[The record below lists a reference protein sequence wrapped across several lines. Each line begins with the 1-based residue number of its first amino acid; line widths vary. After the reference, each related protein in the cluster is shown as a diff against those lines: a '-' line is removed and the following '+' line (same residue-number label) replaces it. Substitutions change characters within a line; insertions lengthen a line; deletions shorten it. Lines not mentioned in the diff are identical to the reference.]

1 MAEYKG
7 LKGTL
12 ERLTITDAQ
21 AQKQIEQLI
30 EQHPRLIPVT
40 DRPSRLD
47 DEVVLDYAG
56 YVDGEQFEGGTAQ
69 MQTLV
74 LGSGMFIPGFEDQL
88 VGKRPG
94 DQVDVHVTFPVQ
106 YHAPALAGKEAV
118 FKCVIHEVRVR
129 DKYAPGD
136 DFALEVFGMD
146 SYDALM
152 ARMKQSLQT
161 YADQQAEEELS
172 IRLIDQV
179 AADFDGDIPQEALDR
194 AVDLQLQS
202 LEAQLQRQGLTLDAY
217 CQFTGKTR
225 EQLRADHLPD
235 ARKAVTRE
243 RAIDYVAQ
251 AEHIEADEESVAQV
265 LQQICREN
273 GVTMDQLAAHMDE
286 NAQAAIVR
294 NVITQKTLRHVRE
307 LAEVEVREEQV

>member
-94 DQVDVHVTFPVQ
+94 DQVDVHVTFPAQ
-106 YHAPALAGKEAV
+106 YHAPDLAWA
-118 FKCVIHEVRVR
+118 FSS
-129 DKYAPGD
+129 
-136 DFALEVFGMD
+136 MW
-146 SYDALM
+146 
-152 ARMKQSLQT
+152 
-161 YADQQAEEELS
+161 
-172 IRLIDQV
+172 
-179 AADFDGDIPQEALDR
+179 AA
-194 AVDLQLQS
+194 S
-202 LEAQLQRQGLTLDAY
+202 WSM
-217 CQFTGKTR
+217 
-225 EQLRADHLPD
+225 
-235 ARKAVTRE
+235 VTPFSR
-243 RAIDYVAQ
+243 
-251 AEHIEADEESVAQV
+251 
-265 LQQICREN
+265 QICWR
-273 GVTMDQLAAHMDE
+273 TWA
-286 NAQAAIVR
+286 
-294 NVITQKTLRHVRE
+294 TLSSS
-307 LAEVEVREEQV
+307 ASMCSAWAT

>member
-94 DQVDVHVTFPVQ
+94 DQVDVHVTFPAQ
-106 YHAPALAGKEAV
+106 YHAPDLAGKEAV

-129 DKYAPGD
+129 DRYAPGD
-136 DFALEVFGMD
+136 DFAREVFGMD

-152 ARMKQSLQT
+152 ARMKRSLQA

-179 AADFDGDIPQEALDR
+179 AVDFDGDIPQEALDR
-194 AVDLQLQS
+194 ALDLQLQS

-286 NAQAAIVR
+286 NAQAAIIR
-294 NVITQKTLRHVRE
+294 NVITQKALRRVRE
-307 LAEVEVREEQV
+307 LAEVEVREE